1 MDLSKHAKNKNRKAC
16 VFSLVAMMSLSA
28 LSQVSVAGSREQAKR
43 MHDRLAG
50 VPPTEAV
57 LNHMASQIS
66 GGDAFGAAMNILSPS
81 GVCDP
86 NVDPNSLPCEY
97 QKSARNFYSVT
108 LKKMVTPWTNEA
120 QTVFAPLND
129 YTATVIGMI
138 RDSESIPFN
147 ELLSG
152 NFVYVG
158 APGVVQ
164 AGYSM
169 SNNTHYEQLEDQAI
183 DLSDNTKLVRVAQT
197 DVTDLPANATAG
209 IMTTRAAA
217 RAFFVGGTNRA
228 MFRFTVLNHL
238 CNDLEQIKDNSRSPD
253 RVRQDVSRSPGA
265 DSRIYMNACVACHAG
280 MDPLAQAYAYYEW
293 QYTGDEEEDMDR
305 GRLIYTEGNVQPKNL
320 INADT
325 FKYGFVTTDDRWDNY
340 WREGPNSLLGWDPNL
355 PGSGIGAKSMG
366 RELANTDAF
375 ASCQVKKVYRSICF
389 REPTIA
395 ELTTTTADFK
405 AGYNLKRVFAQAAAD
420 CMGD

>member
-1 MDLSKHAKNKNRKAC
+1 MNRSDKSNNKSHNRRAISLLSC
-16 VFSLVAMMSLSA
+16 MSLVLV
-28 LSQVSVAGSREQAKR
+28 SQLVVAGPREQAKR

-57 LNHMASQIS
+57 LNDMASQIS
-66 GGDAFGAAMNILSPS
+66 TDPVGAAMKILSPPAS
-81 GVCDP
+81 DP
-86 NVDPNSLPCEY
+86 LYDEY
-97 QKSARNFYSVT
+97 RKSARNFYSVT
-108 LKKMVTPWTNEA
+108 LKNMVTPWTNEA

-129 YTATVIGMI
+129 YTATVIGMV
-138 RDSESIPFN
+138 RDEVPFN
-147 ELLSG
+147 QLLSA
-152 NFVYVG
+152 NIVYVG
-158 APGVVQ
+158 APGVVSSS
-164 AGYSM
+164 YSM

-209 IMTTRAAA
+209 IMTSRAAA
-217 RAFFVGGTNRA
+217 RAFFVDGTNRA
-228 MFRFTVLNHL
+228 MFRFTILNHF

-293 QYTGDEEEDMDR
+293 QYTGDEEEDKDQ
-305 GRLIYTEGNVQPKNL
+305 GRLIYTEGSVQPKYL

-325 FKYGFVTTDDRWDNY
+325 FKYGFVTTDDSWDNY
-340 WREGPNSLLGWDPNL
+340 WREGPNSLLGWDTSFPA
-355 PGSGIGAKSMG
+355 SGNGAKSMG
-366 RELANTDAF
+366 VELANSDAF
-375 ASCQVKKVYRSICF
+375 ATCQVKKVYRTVCF
-389 REPTIA
+389 REPTVS
-395 ELTTTTADFK
+395 ELTSTTSNFK
-405 AGYNLKRVFAQAAAD
+405 AGYNLKRVFAQAAAN

>member
-1 MDLSKHAKNKNRKAC
+1 MNRSNKSNNKPHNRRTISLLAC
-16 VFSLVAMMSLSA
+16 MSLVLA
-28 LSQVSVAGSREQAKR
+28 SQLVVAGPREQAKR

-57 LNHMASQIS
+57 LNDMASQINTDPV
-66 GGDAFGAAMNILSPS
+66 GVAMSILSPPVS
-81 GVCDP
+81 DP
-86 NVDPNSLPCEY
+86 LYDEY
-97 QKSARNFYSVT
+97 RKSARNFYSVT
-108 LKKMVTPWTNEA
+108 LKNMVTPWTNEA
-120 QTVFAPLND
+120 QTIFAPLND
-129 YTATVIGMI
+129 YTATVIGMV
-138 RDSESIPFN
+138 RDEVPFN
-147 ELLSG
+147 QLLSA
-152 NFVYVG
+152 NIVYVG
-158 APGVVQ
+158 APGVVPSS
-164 AGYSM
+164 YSM

-209 IMTTRAAA
+209 IMTSRAAA
-217 RAFFVGGTNRA
+217 RAFFVDGTNRA
-228 MFRFTVLNHL
+228 MFRFTILNHF
-238 CNDLEQIKDNSRSPD
+238 CDDLEQIKDNSRSPD

-293 QYTGDEEEDMDR
+293 QYTGDEEEDKDQ
-305 GRLIYTEGNVQPKNL
+305 GRLVYTEGSVQPKNL

-340 WREGPNSLLGWDPNL
+340 WRKGPNSLLGWDNSL
-355 PGSGIGAKSMG
+355 PASGNGAKSMG
-366 RELANTDAF
+366 VELANSDAF
-375 ASCQVKKVYRSICF
+375 ATCQVKKVYRTVCF
-389 REPTIA
+389 REPTVN
-395 ELTTTTADFK
+395 ELNFTTSNFK

>member
-1 MDLSKHAKNKNRKAC
+1 MNRSDKSNNKLHNRRAISLLAC
-16 VFSLVAMMSLSA
+16 VSLVLA
-28 LSQVSVAGSREQAKR
+28 SQLVVAGPREQAKR

-57 LNHMASQIS
+57 LNDMASQINS
-66 GGDAFGAAMNILSPS
+66 DPVGVAMNILSPS

-86 NVDPNSLPCEY
+86 IIDPNSLPCGY
-97 QKSARNFYSVT
+97 RNSARNFYSVT
-108 LKKMVTPWTNEA
+108 LKNMVTPWTNEA

-129 YTATVIGMI
+129 YTATVIGMV
-138 RDSESIPFN
+138 RDEVPFN
-147 ELLSG
+147 QLLSA
-152 NFVYVG
+152 NIIYVG
-158 APGVVQ
+158 APGVVSSS
-164 AGYSM
+164 YSM

-183 DLSDNTKLVRVAQT
+183 DLSDSTKLVRMAQT

-217 RAFFVGGTNRA
+217 RAFFVDGTNRA
-228 MFRFTVLNHL
+228 MFRFTVLNHF

-293 QYTGDEEEDMDR
+293 QYTGDEEEDKDQ
-305 GRLIYTEGNVQPKNL
+305 GRLIYTEGSVQPKYL

-340 WREGPNSLLGWDPNL
+340 WRVGPNSLLGWDTGTT
-355 PGSGIGAKSMG
+355 GSGNGAKSMG
-366 RELANTDAF
+366 VELANSDVF
-375 ASCQVKKVYRSICF
+375 ASCQVKKVYRTVCF
-389 REPTIA
+389 REPTVS
-395 ELTTTTADFK
+395 ELTNTTSSFK
-405 AGYNLKRVFAQAAAD
+405 AGYNLKQVFAQAAAD